1 MPLEYCRLHIETL
14 PAARAGNSFRGPM
27 RGAKFLHKDAQD
39 EFDTVSTHS
48 MSVFPQI
55 LIFTAGLTL
64 YISTDI
70 VKDMLSLVY
79 VI

>member
-1 MPLEYCRLHIETL
+1 
-14 PAARAGNSFRGPM
+14 
-27 RGAKFLHKDAQD
+27 LHKDAQD